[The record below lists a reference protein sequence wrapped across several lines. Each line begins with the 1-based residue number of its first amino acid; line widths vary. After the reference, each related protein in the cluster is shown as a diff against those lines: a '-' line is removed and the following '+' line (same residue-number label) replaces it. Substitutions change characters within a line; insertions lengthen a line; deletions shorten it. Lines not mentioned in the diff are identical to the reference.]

1 MGHYFL
7 DSRYVAKAF
16 QIYKIHFISILLL
29 GFIEIKLE
37 KNIVSVFI
45 SEKREKEN
53 GERQRGIKSKR
64 LGKECVCSVCE
75 LVSDDV

>member
-1 MGHYFL
+1 MYKMGHYFL

-37 KNIVSVFI
+37 KKNMFLFLLA
-45 SEKREKEN
+45 KREKKKMEKDK
-53 GERQRGIKSKR
+53 ER
-64 LGKECVCSVCE
+64 
-75 LVSDDV
+75 